1 MHRDHVFKAP
11 PNVEILA
18 SSPLTPNQG
27 MVRFLRSSIPIDDS
41 PWNSESS
48 TPTNSE
54 IQILTLQGHPE
65 FTESVVSC
73 IIEQR
78 SATGAIDATTA
89 RDAEQRKYVKTDGV
103 DIIGRLV
110 WGVILQRL

>member
-1 MHRDHVFKAP
+1 MHRDHVSKAP

-18 SSPLTPNQG
+18 SSALTPNQG
-27 MVRFLRSSIPIDDS
+27 MVRFLHPSIPIEDS

-48 TPTNSE
+48 TPTNSD

-73 IIEQR
+73 IVEQR
-78 SATGAIDATTA
+78 SATGVIDAATA
-89 RDAEQRKYVKTDGV
+89 QDAEQRRWVKTDGV
-103 DIIGRLV
+103 DIVGRLV
-110 WGVILQRL
+110 WAAILQRL

>member
-1 MHRDHVFKAP
+1 MHRDHVSKAP

-18 SSPLTPNQG
+18 SSAVTPNQG
-27 MVRFLRSSIPIDDS
+27 MVRFLHAPIRIDDS
-41 PWNSESS
+41 PWNSESP

-73 IIEQR
+73 IIEHR
-78 SATGAIDATTA
+78 SATGAIDVATA
-89 RDAEQRKYVKTDGV
+89 RDAERRKYVKTDGV
-103 DIIGRLV
+103 DIVGRLM